1 MLADERSA
9 VEDSAAALDADTAAA
24 GLSSAAAAA
33 ECVLEHPT
41 SHITKTIILELVMHM
56 VSDTEG
62 AFWAI
67 TCSIQVFGPLSLS
80 CTLFF

>member
-33 ECVLEHPT
+33 ECVLEHPA
-41 SHITKTIILELVMHM
+41 SHITKQSHFKVG
-56 VSDTEG
+56 DT
-62 AFWAI
+62 
-67 TCSIQVFGPLSLS
+67 
-80 CTLFF
+80 